1 MMASEHV
8 RSRSGSRISRGAFAA
23 IGCFLVAMGAIGVFV
38 PVWPT
43 TIFCILALWCF
54 KKSSRRL
61 EDWLL
66 NNRYVGPTL
75 RDWDES
81 GSVSLRTKFIAI
93 GAIWLTIFVSMVFVQ
108 KVWVQITL
116 LVIAALLTW
125 FLASRPTKAVENGA
139 LSCDA

>member
-1 MMASEHV
+1 MTPEHV
-8 RSRSGSRISRGAFAA
+8 RSRSGSRISRGVYAA
-23 IGCFLVAMGAIGVFV
+23 IGCLFVAMGAIGVFV

-75 RDWDES
+75 RDWDKHRTI
-81 GSVSLRTKFIAI
+81 SLRAKFVAI
-93 GAIWLTIFVSMVFVQ
+93 GAIWLMILVSVALVQ
-108 KVWVQITL
+108 RAWVQIVL
-116 LVIAALLTW
+116 LAIAALLTW
-125 FLASRPTKAVENGA
+125 YIASRSTKTAENGA
-139 LSCDA
+139 LSYDA

>member
-1 MMASEHV
+1 
-8 RSRSGSRISRGAFAA
+8 
-23 IGCFLVAMGAIGVFV
+23 MGAIGVFV

-61 EDWLL
+61 ENWLL

-93 GAIWLTIFVSMVFVQ
+93 GAIWLTILVSIAFIH
-108 KVWVQITL
+108 KLWVQIML
-116 LVIAALLTW
+116 LAIAALLTW
-125 FLASRPTKAVENGA
+125 YLASRPTKVVENGA